1 MTESRPYLSLV
12 ATSRNDDHG
21 GRLLHR
27 MQIFVDGF
35 IEQCQ
40 RHRLDAELIL
50 VEWNPPPDRPRLTA
64 ALRWPSEPGPCRV
77 RIIEVPPEVH
87 RRFQFFDCLP
97 LFQMIAKNVGI
108 RRARGQFVLATN
120 VDILFSDE
128 LMRFLGS
135 RRLDGGRMYRI
146 DRHDVMSDVPLE
158 ASLDE
163 QLAFCRS
170 HLLRIHTRDGSCPLE
185 PDGHRALEAV
195 DVAAPDSG
203 LRFGPGWFTV
213 SDQLVPYRW
222 ASPRSELIVTASDR
236 RSGVLVM
243 DVEAGL
249 RRGASVRLR
258 VRDAAGRSVAKG
270 VVTDRE
276 LVYIKLPA
284 APGPSRVFSI
294 EADGEG
300 IQFAGDPPGRIVVF
314 RIFRCG
320 WASSLTEYEGA
331 GYGEGCANFRTG
343 IRGSRRQ
350 PLSGSLRP
358 ASPADGS
365 CTHLHTNACG
375 DFTLLARQKW
385 FDLRGYPEFELFS
398 FHLDSVL
405 CYAAHNGGA
414 PELVLEEPMRIY
426 HIEHE
431 AGSGWTPEGQEKLF
445 QRLAALR
452 LESLDYPTVL
462 EWARQMLRFRKPMI
476 FNGEGWGLAELALP
490 EVEGKADGR
499 PNAEAPLAETRESRT
514 APGGSG

>member
-1 MTESRPYLSLV
+1 VTESRPYLSLV

-21 GRLLHR
+21 GRLLPR
-27 MQIFVDGF
+27 MQLFVDGF
-35 IEQCQ
+35 IEQCK
-40 RHRLDAELIL
+40 RHGLDAELIL
-50 VEWNPPPDRPRLTA
+50 VEWNPPPERPRLTA
-64 ALRWPSEPGPCRV
+64 ALRWPSDPGPCRV

-108 RRARGQFVLATN
+108 RRARGEFVLATN

-128 LMRFLGS
+128 LMRFLAS
-135 RRLDGGRMYRI
+135 RRLDSDRMYRI
-146 DRHDVMSDVPLE
+146 DRHDVMPDVPLD

-170 HLLRIHTRDGSCPLE
+170 HLLRIHTRDGSSPLE
-185 PDGHRALEAV
+185 PDGQRALEAV

-203 LRFGPGWFTV
+203 LRFGRGWFTV
-213 SDQLVPYRW
+213 GDGVVPYRW
-222 ASPRSELIVTASDR
+222 ALPRSELIVTASDQC
-236 RSGVLVM
+236 SGVLTM
-243 DVEAGL
+243 DIEAGL
-249 RRGASVRLR
+249 RRGDSVRLR
-258 VRDAAGRSVAKG
+258 VRDATGRSVAKG

-276 LVYIKLPA
+276 LVYIKLPVS
-284 APGPSRVFSI
+284 PGRSQVFSI

-300 IQFAGDPPGRIVVF
+300 VQFAGDPPGRIAAF
-314 RIFRCG
+314 RIYRCG
-320 WASSLTEYEGA
+320 WASSLAEYEGA
-331 GYGEGCANFRTG
+331 GYGEGCANIRTG
-343 IRGSRRQ
+343 IRGSRRP
-350 PLSGSLRP
+350 PLGRSLRP
-358 ASPADGS
+358 TPPVGGA
-365 CTHLHTNACG
+365 LHTNASG

-398 FHLDSVL
+398 FHLDSVF
-405 CYAAHNGGA
+405 CYAAHNSGA

-431 AGSGWTPEGQEKLF
+431 AGSGWTPEGHEKLF

-490 EVEGKADGR
+490 EVQGAVAGR
-499 PNAEAPLAETRESRT
+499 PNAEAPLAETRESGT
-514 APGGSG
+514 APVGSG

>member
-1 MTESRPYLSLV
+1 VTESRPYLSLV

-50 VEWNPPPDRPRLTA
+50 VEWNPPPDWPRLTA
-64 ALRWPSEPGPCRV
+64 ALRWPSEPGPCRI

-128 LMRFLGS
+128 LMRFLAS

-163 QLAFCRS
+163 QLSFCRS
-170 HLLRIHTRDGSCPLE
+170 HLLRVHTRDGSCPLE
-185 PDGHRALEAV
+185 PDGHRALETV
-195 DVAAPDSG
+195 DIAAPDSG

-213 SDQLVPYRW
+213 ADRVVPYRW
-222 ASPRSELIVTASDR
+222 ASPRSQLIVTPSDQ
-236 RSGVLVM
+236 SSSVLMM
-243 DVEAGL
+243 DVEAS
-249 RRGASVRLR
+249 RRGGTVRLR
-258 VRDAAGRSVAKG
+258 VRDATGRSVAKG

-284 APGPSRVFSI
+284 ARGRSQVYSI

-300 IQFAGDPPGRIVVF
+300 VQFAGDAPGRIAAF
-314 RIFRCG
+314 RVYRCG
-320 WASSLTEYEGA
+320 WASSLTEYERA

-343 IRGSRRQ
+343 IRGSRRP
-350 PLSGSLRP
+350 PLCRSFRP
-358 ASPADGS
+358 APPADGS

-375 DFTLLARQKW
+375 DFTLMARQKW

-398 FHLDSVL
+398 FHLDSVS

-414 PELVLEEPMRIY
+414 RELVLEEPMRIY

-431 AGSGWTPEGQEKLF
+431 VGSGWTPEGHEKLF

-452 LESLDYPTVL
+452 LESLDYATVV
-462 EWARQMLRFRKPMI
+462 EWARQMVRFRRPMI
-476 FNGEGWGLAELALP
+476 FNGEDWGLADLALP
-490 EVEGKADGR
+490 EVPGGIHGR
-499 PNAEAPLAETRESRT
+499 PDAEASWAETRQSGT
-514 APGGSG
+514 APAGSG

>member
-1 MTESRPYLSLV
+1 VTESRPYLSVV

-27 MQIFVDGF
+27 MQVFIDGF
-35 IEQCQ
+35 IEQCK

-50 VEWNPPPDRPRLTA
+50 VEWNPPPERPRLAA

-77 RIIEVPPEVH
+77 RIIEVPPDVH
-87 RRFQFFDCLP
+87 RRFRFFDCLP

-120 VDILFSDE
+120 IDILFSDE
-128 LMRFLGS
+128 LMRFLAS

-146 DRHDVMSDVPLE
+146 DRHDVMPDVPLE

-185 PDGHRALEAV
+185 PDGQRALETV

-203 LRFGPGWFTV
+203 LRFGPGWCPV
-213 SDQLVPYRW
+213 SDRVVPYRW
-222 ASPRSELIVTASDR
+222 ALPRSQLIVTASDQ
-236 RSGVLVM
+236 SSSVLVL
-243 DVEAGL
+243 DIEAGH
-249 RRGASVRLR
+249 RRGDSVRLR
-258 VRDAAGRSVAKG
+258 VRDAAGRPVAKG

-284 APGPSRVFSI
+284 APGRSQVFSL

-300 IQFAGDPPGRIVVF
+300 VQFAGDPPGRVAVF
-314 RIFRCG
+314 RVYRCG
-320 WASSLTEYEGA
+320 WASSITEYEGA
-331 GYGEGCANFRTG
+331 GYGEGCANLRTG
-343 IRGSRRQ
+343 IRGSRRP
-350 PLSGSLRP
+350 PLGGSLRP
-358 ASPADGS
+358 ARPGGGS
-365 CTHLHTNACG
+365 SALHTNACG
-375 DFTLLARQKW
+375 DFTLLSREKW
-385 FDLRGYPEFELFS
+385 FDLRGYPELELFS
-398 FHLDSVL
+398 FHLDSVF
-405 CYAAHNGGA
+405 CYAAHHGGA

-431 AGSGWTPEGQEKLF
+431 AGSGWTPEGHEKLF

-452 LESLDYPTVL
+452 LESLEYPTVL

-490 EVEGKADGR
+490 EVEGEPHGR
-499 PNAEAPLAETRESRT
+499 PGAEAPLAEPRESGA
-514 APGGSG
+514 APAGSG

>member
-21 GRLLHR
+21 GRLLPR
-27 MQIFVDGF
+27 MQLFVDGF
-35 IEQCQ
+35 IEQCK

-50 VEWNPPPDRPRLTA
+50 VEWNPPPERPRLTA

-108 RRARGQFVLATN
+108 RRARGEFVLATN

-128 LMRFLGS
+128 LMRFLAS

-146 DRHDVMSDVPLE
+146 DRHDVLPDVPLE

-163 QLAFCRS
+163 QLSFCRS
-170 HLLRIHTRDGSCPLE
+170 HLLRVHTRDGSCPLE
-185 PDGHRALEAV
+185 PDGHRALETV
-195 DVAAPDSG
+195 DIAAPDSG

-213 SDQLVPYRW
+213 ADRVAPYRW
-222 ASPRSELIVTASDR
+222 ASPRSELISTASDQG
-236 RSGVLVM
+236 SGVLVM
-243 DVEAGL
+243 DVDAGL

-258 VRDAAGRSVAKG
+258 VRDPAGRSVAKG

-276 LVYIKLPA
+276 LVYIKLPTA
-284 APGPSRVFSI
+284 RGRSQVFSI
-294 EADGEG
+294 EAEGEG
-300 IQFAGDPPGRIVVF
+300 VQFAGDLPGRIAAF

-320 WASSLTEYEGA
+320 WASSLEYDNA

-343 IRGSRRQ
+343 IRGSRRP
-350 PLSGSLRP
+350 PLSSFLRS
-358 ASPADGS
+358 ASPADGP

-398 FHLDSVL
+398 FHLDSVF
-405 CYAAHNGGA
+405 CYAAHNSGA
-414 PELVLEEPMRIY
+414 REVILKEPMRIY

-431 AGSGWTPEGQEKLF
+431 VGSGWTPEGHEKLF

-452 LESLDYPTVL
+452 LESLDYPTVV
-462 EWARQMLRFRKPMI
+462 EWARQMLRFRRPMI

-490 EVEGKADGR
+490 EVQAGGDDLPSADV
-499 PNAEAPLAETRESRT
+499 PLAERSESRT